1 MGFPWSSQQ
10 LKKISTCQCRRR
22 GFDPWL
28 GKIPW
33 RRKWQPFPVLLPRKS
48 RGWTEEP
55 ARLQSMRLQR
65 VGHDWATSLSFF
77 SFEVRINA
85 KFYTISPRKWMRKKY
100 LPTHFMRLASTYPDS
115 KVQNTFCIQKW
126 REYRVI
132 SLMNIYSKILNKI
145 LANPIQPC
153 IKRNK
158 TPWPSRI
165 SKYPKLDQ
173 YSKVN
178 QCKPPY

>member
-1 MGFPWSSQQ
+1 MWETRVQYLDQEDLLEKEMATHFSIPAWKVPWM
-10 LKKISTCQCRRR
+10 
-22 GFDPWL
+22 
-28 GKIPW
+28 
-33 RRKWQPFPVLLPRKS
+33 
-48 RGWTEEP
+48 EESDG
-55 ARLQSMRLQR
+55 LQSVGSQR
-65 VGHDWATSLSFF
+65 VGHNWATSLSFF

-85 KFYTISPRKWMRKKY
+85 KFYTISPTKWTRKKY
-100 LPTHFMRLASTYPDS
+100 LPTQFMRRASTYPDS
-115 KVQNTFCIQKW
+115 KVQNTFSIQKR